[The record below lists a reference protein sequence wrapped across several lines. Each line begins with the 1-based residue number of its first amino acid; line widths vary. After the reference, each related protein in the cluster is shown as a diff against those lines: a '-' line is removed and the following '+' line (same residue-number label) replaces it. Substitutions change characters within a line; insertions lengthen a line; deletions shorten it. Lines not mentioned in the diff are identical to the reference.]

1 MFFSWNTD
9 NSIILLVI
17 EKDRFFF
24 LLEILDNVKI
34 LIVLFYK

>member
-1 MFFSWNTD
+1 MFFSWNMD

-34 LIVLFYK
+34 L